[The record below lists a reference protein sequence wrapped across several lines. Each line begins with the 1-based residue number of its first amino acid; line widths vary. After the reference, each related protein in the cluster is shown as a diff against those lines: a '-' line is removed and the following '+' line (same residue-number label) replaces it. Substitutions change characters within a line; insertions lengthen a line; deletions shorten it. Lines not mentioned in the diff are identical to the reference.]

1 MTIRDR
7 IKEFKRV
14 PASSLAP
21 NPKNWRTHPTAQRD
35 ALKGVLSE
43 IGYAGALIARE
54 LEDGSLIIL
63 DGHLRAETTPDQD
76 VPVLVL
82 DVDERES
89 EYLMATLDPLG
100 AMAEANADALAALLE
115 GVSSSNAAVQ
125 EMLEQLI
132 PDAEALKT
140 LDTSAQLGDIE
151 YRIIVLCENEQH
163 HAAVLDKL
171 QKEGLECRVLIS

>member
-100 AMAEANADALAALLE
+100 AMAEANAEALESLLRD
-115 GVSSSNAAVQ
+115 VSSGNAAVQ
-125 EMLEQLI
+125 EMLAHLAGI
-132 PDAEALKT
+132 PSDFPSATADDQGR
-140 LDTSAQLGDIE
+140 LDELNQKVVTCPHCGKAFDLNAQ
-151 YRIIVLCENEQH
+151 
-163 HAAVLDKL
+163 K
-171 QKEGLECRVLIS
+171 